1 MYAYVVYRIALSL
14 HMEIF
19 LGLWIAI
26 LNKSLNIELVVFIA
40 IFADIAT
47 LAIAYDNAPY
57 SPTPVKWNLPKLWG
71 MSVLL
76 GVVLAVGTW
85 IALTTMYA
93 NSHDGGIV
101 QNFGNI
107 DEVLFLE
114 ISLTENWLIF
124 ITRANGPF
132 WSSIPSWQLA
142 GAILVVDILATLFA
156 IFGWFVDDGRTS
168 IVAVVRIWI
177 FSFGIFCVM
186 GGLYYFM
193 QGSTGFDN
201 LMHGKSP
208 KQNQKQR
215 SLEDFVVSLQR
226 VSTQHEKSQ

>member
-19 LGLWIAI
+19 LGLWVAI
-26 LNKSLNIELVVFIA
+26 LNRSLNIELVVFIA

-57 SPTPVKWNLPKLWG
+57 SQTPVKWNLPKLWG

-76 GVVLAVGTW
+76 GVVLAIGTW
-85 IALTTMYA
+85 IALTTMYVGGQ
-93 NSHDGGIV
+93 NGGIV
-101 QNFGNI
+101 QNFGNV

-132 WSSIPSWQLA
+132 WSSIPSWQLT
-142 GAILVVDILATLFA
+142 GAILVVDILATLFC
-156 IFGWFVDDGRTS
+156 IFGWFEHGEQTS

-177 FSFGIFCVM
+177 FSFGVFAIM

-193 QGSTGFDN
+193 QGSAAFDN

-208 KQNQKQR
+208 KRSQKQR
-215 SLEDFVVSLQR
+215 SLEDFG
-226 VSTQHEKSQ
+226 